1 MPGSQAEIDL
11 IVNATNTLSDLQRD
25 IARIA
30 AQAEATAPTINIPVD
45 VDREGA
51 LQRVTA
57 SMGPALGAL
66 GSLGG
71 GLLKVGAAAGTA
83 APLLAGVAAAA
94 QQIGPA
100 AAVATQGMLAM
111 QLVSG
116 TLKLGL
122 MGVSDAVTAAFDPDA
137 DPAAL
142 AEAMSKLAP
151 EAKKFVTELSSM
163 KAEFKDLQLGVQNTL
178 FNGLSDSLSDLG
190 TAVLPDVRDALN
202 QTAAVLNAMGR
213 GAATAAVDLGESGTL
228 GKALESTTDGLANLI
243 DLPGQAVTAFGQL
256 AAAAGPSF
264 ERITKAVAKVADGAS
279 KSLAE
284 SFESGALEDAID
296 GAIDAIAQLGRIAG
310 NVFGTL
316 GNLISGVSTNGQGL
330 FTTLETI
337 TQSIEDA
344 TATKEFQN
352 ALSELSKTMSLL
364 ATTAGPILAQVIGIV
379 ADVLVELTGP
389 ARELIT
395 VLGDGLSRILT
406 ALGPVL
412 VSLAG
417 AFGSLVVALLPI
429 IDLAADL
436 IVALLPALVPLFDNL
451 GRVIE
456 ALAPVIAQLAE
467 NLAAQLVPM
476 FEALGPILETILPP
490 LAEMAEEL
498 FPILTEALA
507 EMTPMLADI
516 ASQFAEVAVQAAP
529 LIAKM
534 IELTTAIAAELLP
547 IIGPVLV
554 GALKIL
560 TTVLG
565 GVANMLSTTVIPVM
579 ETFVAFLSGDFS
591 AAAASARTVYENMRQ
606 NISNS
611 IGAMVSNIRI
621 NLNNLV
627 GALGQKAL
635 EGATRFRDG
644 MDRLVFQARER
655 IAQLPG
661 QLRAALGNVG
671 SVLYS
676 AGASIIQGLIDG
688 IQSKISSLVGT
699 LGSITNMIPDLKG
712 PAVKD
717 AKLLTPSGE
726 LIMEGLMAGIQA
738 EIPAL
743 TAQLQAITV
752 GIPNTVNQTVSP
764 IGQRFNTAAP
774 GLPPIYV
781 SIGNEAIDQY
791 VTTRV
796 EAVDRRRTR
805 TATQGVRR

>member
-1 MPGSQAEIDL
+1 MASQAEIDL
-11 IVNATNTLSDLQRD
+11 IVNATNTLADLQRD

-30 AQAEATAPTINIPVD
+30 ARAEATAPTIHIPVD

-51 LQRVTA
+51 LRRVT
-57 SMGPALGAL
+57 SSLGPALGTLSRVGVGIA
-66 GSLGG
+66 GI
-71 GLLKVGAAAGTA
+71 GAAAGTA
-83 APLLAGVAAAA
+83 APLIAGVAGAL

-151 EAKKFVTELSSM
+151 EAQKFVAELAGM
-163 KAEFKDLQLGVQNTL
+163 KDGFSDLQLEVQDRL
-178 FNGLSDSLSDLG
+178 FQGLSSNLRDLGTSVLPVVRTSLNGAADSLNAMARGAANAASDLG
-190 TAVLPDVRDALN
+190 TN
-202 QTAAVLNAMGR
+202 
-213 GAATAAVDLGESGTL
+213 GTL
-228 GKALESTTDGLANLI
+228 GTALKSTNAGLE
-243 DLPGQAVTAFGQL
+243 DLVDIPAQAVTAFGQL

-264 ERITKAVAKVADGAS
+264 ERITSAIATMAAGAS
-279 KSLAE
+279 ASLSEA
-284 SFESGALEDAID
+284 FESGALEDAIND
-296 GAIDAIAQLGRIAG
+296 AVDAIAQLGRVAG
-310 NVFGTL
+310 NVFGTI
-316 GNLISGVSTNGQGL
+316 GNIIDGASQNGQSL
-330 FTTLETI
+330 FGTLETI
-337 TQSIEDA
+337 TQALEDA
-344 TATKEFQN
+344 TGTKEFQN
-352 ALSELSKTMSLL
+352 AIGELSKTMSLL
-364 ATTAGPILAQVIGIV
+364 ATTAGPILAQAIGIIGE
-379 ADVLVELTGP
+379 VLVELTGP

-412 VSLAG
+412 VSLAS

-429 IDLAADL
+429 IDVAADL
-436 IVALLPALVPLFDNL
+436 VVALLPALVPLFDNL
-451 GRVIE
+451 GKTIE
-456 ALAPVIAQLAE
+456 AAAPFVEQLAST
-467 NLAAQLVPM
+467 LGQALVPL
-476 FEALGPILETILPP
+476 FESLTPILEAVLPP
-490 LAEMAEEL
+490 LVDMAEKL
-498 FPILTEALA
+498 FPQLTDVLV
-507 EMTPMLADI
+507 EMTPLLVDLAT
-516 ASQFAEVAVQAAP
+516 QFADVAVQAAP
-529 LIAKM
+529 LIATVL
-534 IELTTAIAAELLP
+534 ELYGAIAGSLMP
-547 IIGPVLV
+547 VIGPVLIGLLTIV
-554 GALKIL
+554 TKALS
-560 TTVLG
+560 
-565 GVANMLSTTVIPVM
+565 GVANMLSTIVIPALQS
-579 ETFVAFLSGDFS
+579 TAAFLSGDFS
-591 AAAASARTVYENMRQ
+591 GAAEHARTVYENMRQ

-611 IGAMVSNIRI
+611 IGNMVSNIRT

-627 GALGQKAL
+627 QALGQKAL

-738 EIPAL
+738 EVPAL
-743 TAQLQAITV
+743 TAQLQAITF
-752 GIPNTVNQTVSP
+752 GIPNTVNQGVSP

-774 GLPPIYV
+774 GAPAVYV
-781 SIGNEAIDQY
+781 SIGNEAVDQY

-796 EAVDRRRTR
+796 DRQLERDNRVMS
-805 TATQGVRR
+805 QGVRR